1 MKRSLYDIL
10 GVDPDSDAR
19 SIKSA
24 FRRLAKQYHPD
35 VNSEPDAEERFKR
48 ILAAFKILSDPERRQ
63 KYDRGGYGGQRP
75 PHGDDRPDSEGFDED
90 MGSIFADVF
99 GGRSPMDTSHMQDF
113 GGFDTSIDDGTDLSA
128 TISIDFVTS
137 VRGTTRTITLP
148 GRELE
153 VEIPPG
159 VEDGQTL
166 RFVGRGAP
174 APGTDGRAGNLLV
187 TVEVRPHALLRR
199 EGLDILLDLP
209 ITMAEAIKGA
219 KIRLPTPHGDF
230 DVTTP
235 AGVDSGRRLRLEG
248 LGIRTA
254 EARGDLYAVV
264 RIRTPDQDDDAVRD
278 AVETLEQA
286 YSVPVRRDLSI
297 D

>member
-1 MKRSLYDIL
+1 LKRSLYDIL
-10 GVDPDSDAR
+10 GVAPDSDAR
-19 SIKSA
+19 TIKSA

-35 VNSEPDAEERFKR
+35 VNPEPDAEERFKR
-48 ILAAFKILSDPERRQ
+48 ILAAFKVLSDPERRA
-63 KYDRGGYGGQRP
+63 KYDQGGYSGQRTP
-75 PHGDDRPDSEGFDED
+75 GGSHAQDSEGFDED

-128 TISIDFVTS
+128 SVTIDFVTS
-137 VRGTTRTITLP
+137 VRGATRTVTLP
-148 GRELE
+148 GRAFEID
-153 VEIPPG
+153 IPPG
-159 VEDGQTL
+159 IEDGQTL
-166 RFVGRGAP
+166 RFEGRGAP
-174 APGTDGRAGNLLV
+174 APATEGRDGDLLV
-187 TVEVRPHALLRR
+187 TVEVEPHELLRR
-199 EGLDILLDLP
+199 DGLDLLIDLP

-248 LGIRTA
+248 LGIRTGA
-254 EARGDLYAVV
+254 QRGDLYAIV
-264 RIRTPDQDDDAVRD
+264 RIRTPDRDDDAVRE
-278 AVETLEQA
+278 AVETLENA
-286 YSVPVRRDLSI
+286 YSVHVRRDLSI